1 MPNPLRAMDQ
11 QTAKLYQFSPPYV
24 DVVPLP
30 DIRRLPSSAGIDGTS
45 IVWCMS
51 ARFAPSIDWIA
62 TRPTGVALVMV
73 LPPRGKVQRD
83 DLLAAVEA
91 TRPAAVLPYHPQP
104 APSDVRVLLR
114 EPPPHL
120 AAQVVDFLIW
130 RGNSLPTDGRRL
142 LTRTIELSRDL
153 RSVSAL
159 ARALHV
165 SRRALGRRFADLRL
179 PVPSHCLHFGRL
191 LQAHLLAQFEEANLS
206 SVANE
211 LGYPDAFAMSNQMA
225 RLLGIRPSTGRRR
238 LGWEWMVECWLRR
251 EGLEAGRSALG
262 GLAPERKRSI

>member
-1 MPNPLRAMDQ
+1 MDQ
-11 QTAKLYQFSPPYV
+11 QTANFYQFSPPYV
-24 DVVPLP
+24 DMVPLP
-30 DIRRLPSSAGIDGTS
+30 EIRRLTSSAGIDGTS

-51 ARFAPSIDWIA
+51 ARFVSAIERVA
-62 TRPTGVALVMV
+62 ARPTGVALVMV
-73 LPPRGKVQRD
+73 LPPSGTVQRE

-91 TRPAAVLPYHPQP
+91 TRPAAVLPHHPQP

-120 AAQVVDFLIW
+120 AAHVVDFLVW
-130 RGNSLPTDGRRL
+130 RGTSLPTDGRRL

-165 SRRALGRRFADLRL
+165 SRRALGRRFADLGL

-206 SVANE
+206 SVASE
-211 LGYPDAFAMSNQMA
+211 LGYPDSFSMSNQMA

-251 EGLEAGRSALG
+251 EGLEAGCTAMK
-262 GLAPERKRSI
+262 GLVPERKRPIGLH